1 MTVHV
6 ALHLRATLTALERP
20 RAGEALGTRGGALS
34 ALGAGAARRRQRPRL
49 VSPLIFWGSMETMHW
64 DAQAHAEPRRL
75 GGATARH
82 PWLREAPPPKAPG
95 CTTHS
100 GRGPNRCAPDE
111 RLQCGREA
119 AGQSRLST
127 LPRCRRTAPP
137 SRFGSVSVFKG
148 N

>member
-20 RAGEALGTRGGALS
+20 RAGEALGTRGGALN
-34 ALGAGAARRRQRPRL
+34 ALGAGAARRKQRPRL

-64 DAQAHAEPRRL
+64 DAQAHAELRRL
-75 GGATARH
+75 GGATTPR

-100 GRGPNRCAPDE
+100 GTSQGSWLHHALGTRAEPLRA
-111 RLQCGREA
+111 RREA
-119 AGQSRLST
+119 AVR
-127 LPRCRRTAPP
+127 P
-137 SRFGSVSVFKG
+137 
-148 N
+148 